1 MYQVPPSS
9 SKGLS
14 FDFKEPEDSPIHAFI
29 NNWVAPSTEP
39 VEMTLD
45 LAAIAAAMKPKIN
58 NNWSRK
64 RKNEVSKPARRKV
77 REIRNFIVD
86 KIITDIQITSE
97 STVDSFV
104 MDATVTFDLLDNPP
118 EPNQKLKD
126 LMKRRTNFKDRKD
139 DDQPN

>member
-1 MYQVPPSS
+1 MDPTQSDS

-14 FDFKEPEDSPIHAFI
+14 FDFKESEDSPIRAFI

-86 KIITDIQITSE
+86 KIIADIQIASE
-97 STVDSFV
+97 SAVDSFV
-104 MDATVTFDLLDNPP
+104 MDATTAFDLLDNPP

>member
-1 MYQVPPSS
+1 MDQVPPSS

-14 FDFKEPEDSPIHAFI
+14 FDFTELEDSPVRAFI
-29 NNWVAPSTEP
+29 GNWLAPSTEP

-45 LAAIAAAMKPKIN
+45 LAAIAGAMKPKIN

-64 RKNEVSKPARRKV
+64 RKNEESKPHRRKI
-77 REIRNFIVD
+77 RQIRNFIVD

-104 MDATVTFDLLDNPP
+104 MDATVAFDLLDNPP
-118 EPNQKLKD
+118 EPNQALRD
-126 LMKRRTNFKDRKD
+126 LLNKE
-139 DDQPN
+139 

>member
-1 MYQVPPSS
+1 MDQVPPSS

-14 FDFKEPEDSPIHAFI
+14 FDFKKSEDSPVRTFI

-126 LMKRRTNFKDRKD
+126 LF
-139 DDQPN
+139 Q